1 MGGMIQAATLSGAPA
16 RSPAPA
22 AAQGAGHDPLRA
34 AAQEFE
40 AVFLA
45 QLLAQINPLP
55 AGDGQGGGGDNGFF
69 HDMFNDELAKLI
81 SRSGGVGVADAVMK
95 EMLKLQ
101 EVA

>member
-1 MGGMIQAATLSGAPA
+1 MSGMTQAATLSGVRAH
-16 RSPAPA
+16 SPAPA
-22 AAQGAGHDPLRA
+22 TATGAGHDPLRA

-55 AGDGQGGGGDNGFF
+55 ASDGQGGGDNGFF

>member
-1 MGGMIQAATLSGAPA
+1 M
-16 RSPAPA
+16 
-22 AAQGAGHDPLRA
+22 PLRE

-45 QLLAQINPLP
+45 QVLAKINPLA
-55 AGDGQGGGGDNGFF
+55 AGDGQGEGGDDALF
-69 HDMFNDELAKLI
+69 HDMFNEEMAKLI
-81 SRSGGVGVADAVMK
+81 SRSGGVGVADAVLK

>member
-1 MGGMIQAATLSGAPA
+1 MSETVQTLTT
-16 RSPAPA
+16 APA
-22 AAQGAGHDPLRA
+22 APAKGAGATATPDPLRD

-45 QLLAQINPLP
+45 QLLSQLNPP
-55 AGDGQGGGGDNGFF
+55 AAGDGAAGGGDHGLF
-69 HDMFNDELAKLI
+69 HDMFNEEMAKLI
-81 SRSGGVGVADAVMK
+81 SRSGGIGVADAVLK